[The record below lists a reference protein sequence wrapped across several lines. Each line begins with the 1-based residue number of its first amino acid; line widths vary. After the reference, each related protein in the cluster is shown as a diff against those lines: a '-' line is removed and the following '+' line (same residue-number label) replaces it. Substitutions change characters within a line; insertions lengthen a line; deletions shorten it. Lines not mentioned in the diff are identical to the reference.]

1 MVAQPGASPAAT
13 LGSWGFSLL
22 RGSPHQQATAEAIRA
37 LTSPD
42 AQRDRFLRQ
51 GYTPTHAAL
60 FHDPALL
67 EASPVLPQLE
77 EALSIAEPR
86 PITPVYAQM
95 SDLLQRQLSGLLTE
109 KRDPDQAMDQLQG
122 ATLTLLRSAGGV
134 S

>member
-1 MVAQPGASPAAT
+1 M
-13 LGSWGFSLL
+13 
-22 RGSPHQQATAEAIRA
+22 
-37 LTSPD
+37 
-42 AQRDRFLRQ
+42 
-51 GYTPTHAAL
+51 
-60 FHDPALL
+60 
-67 EASPVLPQLE
+67 LPQLE